1 MKAPE
6 KAFTPPDEVQSY
18 RGVPIHQVD
27 KIPKVKREVKAPYPP
42 SARKLKIE
50 GVVLLEVEVRVDGT
64 VGQVYVVEG
73 LGHGL
78 DEASIRA
85 LKETL
90 FEPALKG
97 GTPVP
102 YIIPKYSYIWFL
114 DD

>member
-1 MKAPE
+1 M
-6 KAFTPPDEVQSY
+6 VG
-18 RGVPIHQVD
+18 RG
-27 KIPKVKREVKAPYPP
+27 
-42 SARKLKIE
+42 E
-50 GVVLLEVEVRVDGT
+50 GEVRVDGT
-64 VGQVYVVEG
+64 VGQVYLVEG